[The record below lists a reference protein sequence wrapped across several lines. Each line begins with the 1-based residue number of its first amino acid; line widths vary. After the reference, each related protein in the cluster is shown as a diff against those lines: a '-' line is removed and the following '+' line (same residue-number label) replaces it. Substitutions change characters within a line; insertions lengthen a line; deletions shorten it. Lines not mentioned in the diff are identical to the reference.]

1 MMRRPFVFAAVLL
14 LLTAVAGRA
23 QKLADQPGYVSIE
36 SLGLFPGDDLEVEI
50 NLDGPLLNMVAAA
63 TKKDDPQFSSV
74 MAGLKSI
81 QVQVYPLKGVDAGAI
96 RTKIGRAVHLLEER
110 GWKSTVRVKD
120 KGEETYI
127 YLKESGGRIAGLTL
141 LSMSPG
147 EEAVVIN
154 IVGRID
160 PAQLGQLG
168 QNLHV
173 PQLQKVPSQ
182 GGAKKTE

>member
-1 MMRRPFVFAAVLL
+1 MMRRPLVFATVLFL
-14 LLTAVAGRA
+14 LAAAAGRA
-23 QKLADQPGYVSIE
+23 QKLADQPGYVPIE
-36 SLGLFPGDDLEVEI
+36 SLGLFPTDDLEVEI

-63 TKKDDPQFSSV
+63 TKKDDPGFSSV
-74 MAGLKSI
+74 IAGLKSI
-81 QVQVYPLKGVDAGAI
+81 QVQVYPLKGVDPAGI
-96 RTKIGRAVHLLEER
+96 RTKIGRAVHLLEDK
-110 GWKSTVRVKD
+110 GWKSTIRVKD

-127 YLKESGGRIAGLTL
+127 YLKQSGNRIDGLTL

-173 PQLQKVPSQ
+173 PQLQKVPAQ
-182 GGAKKTE
+182 GGAKKPE

>member
-1 MMRRPFVFAAVLL
+1 MMRRPLVFAVALF
-14 LLTAVAGRA
+14 LLTAAAGRT
-23 QKLADQPGYVSIE
+23 QKLADPPGYVSIE
-36 SLGLFPGDDLEVEI
+36 SLGLFPSDDLEVEI

-63 TKKDDPQFSSV
+63 TKKDDPGFSAV
-74 MAGLKSI
+74 IADLKSI
-81 QVQVYPLKGVDAGAI
+81 QVQVYPLKGVDSGGI
-96 RTKIGRAVHLLEER
+96 RTKIGRAVHLLEEK

-127 YLKESGGRIAGLTL
+127 YLKQSGGRIDGLTL

-173 PQLQKVPSQ
+173 PQLQKVPTQ
-182 GGAKKTE
+182 GGARKPE